1 MAKRGKYNVNI
12 IFKKEMAF
20 VNTRLNNYTFAVYV
34 LETLFIIILHLTLFF
49 VNIRLRL
56 HSLMGTLVPAF
67 SYALLFNL
75 SAALTVQATGPRFS
89 YKWAS

>member
-1 MAKRGKYNVNI
+1 MPI
-12 IFKKEMAF
+12 LFSKEMAF
-20 VNTRLNNYTFAVYV
+20 VNTELNNYTFAVYV
-34 LETLFIIILHLTLFF
+34 LETLFIITLHLILFF

-56 HSLMGTLVPAF
+56 HSLMGTLVNL

-75 SAALTVQATGPRFS
+75 SAALTVQATGPHFS

>member
-1 MAKRGKYNVNI
+1 MSI
-12 IFKKEMAF
+12 LFSKEMAF
-20 VNTRLNNYTFAVYV
+20 VNTELNNYTFAVYV

-56 HSLMGTLVPAF
+56 HSLMGTLVNL
-67 SYALLFNL
+67 SYARLFNL